1 MPAAE
6 VVAVLPQRADE
17 AGVLGARISM
27 QSGAQLDLLS
37 DNHLEEALPPADYVD
52 FDTPGLVRAHELA
65 ALERERQERRE
76 AKRGRQYS
84 PSRTRRGKQYRLQPP
99 RTPGGT
105 TRKPDLAGISPFSGE
120 RFEFWWF

>member
-37 DNHLEEALPPADYVD
+37 DDHLEEALPPADYVD

-76 AKRGRQYS
+76 AKRGR
-84 PSRTRRGKQYRLQPP
+84 
-99 RTPGGT
+99 
-105 TRKPDLAGISPFSGE
+105 
-120 RFEFWWF
+120 

>member
-84 PSRTRRGKQYRLQPP
+84 PPRTRRGKQYRLQPP
-99 RTPGGT
+99 LSRRARLVATLFT
-105 TRKPDLAGISPFSGE
+105 IRMS
-120 RFEFWWF
+120 